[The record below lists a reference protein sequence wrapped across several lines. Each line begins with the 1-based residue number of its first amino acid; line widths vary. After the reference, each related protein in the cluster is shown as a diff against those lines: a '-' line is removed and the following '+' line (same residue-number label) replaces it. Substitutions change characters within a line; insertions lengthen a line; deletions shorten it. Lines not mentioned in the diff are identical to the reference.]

1 MVGPRPPREPGVDDD
16 PHPRHRQARLGDRR
30 RQHDAAA
37 FARPAEHGVLV
48 RRVLPAVQRQD
59 LGVHAGPTLHLTEA
73 AGDVVDLPATGQE
86 HEHVT
91 GRLGHGPSH
100 HRGHVVE
107 ERRLHPH
114 PARRR
119 DGTRGRAPD
128 DVDGVHR
135 VGGGD
140 DGSVEGDR
148 QVVGGRRGGRR
159 EQAQVRA
166 QGGARVDAEGQ
177 REVGVEVALVA
188 LVEDDGVDALEL
200 RVALQSGHEQP
211 RRDDLHPGLRSGAP
225 LTADRVADAP
235 AHRLAEQPRHPLGRG
250 ADGDAA
256 RLGDEDPPADRPG
269 QREGHQRRLAGTGGS
284 DEDGGPA
291 LVQRGLELRERRA
304 HRQVEVDLVDH
315 TCRSTSRAP
324 RIIRAG

>member
-1 MVGPRPPREPGVDDD
+1 M
-16 PHPRHRQARLGDRR
+16 
-30 RQHDAAA
+30 
-37 FARPAEHGVLV
+37 
-48 RRVLPAVQRQD
+48 RRVLPAVQRED
-59 LGVHAGPTLHLTEA
+59 LGVHVAQA

-91 GRLGHGPSH
+91 GSLRDGPSH
-100 HRGHVVE
+100 DRAHVVE

-140 DGSVEGDR
+140 DGSVEGER

-188 LVEDDGVDALEL
+188 LVEDDGVDPREL
-200 RVALQSGHEQP
+200 RVALEPGHEQP
-211 RRDDLHPGLRSGAP
+211 RRDDLHPRLRAGAS
-225 LTADRVADAP
+225 LAADRVADAP

-269 QREGHQRRLAGTGGS
+269 QRERHQRRLARAGRG

-315 TCRSTSRAP
+315 TCRSTSRTP
-324 RIIRAG
+324 RVIRAG